1 MIIPS
6 RFQGIY
12 AHLITPFEADGST
25 SLKVLAAAEPACGL
39 TSMITAHFAAEAQP
53 EPLPPRPLL
62 EAGGNLVLRWREW
75 LARQD

>member
-1 MIIPS
+1 MIPS

-12 AHLITPFEADGST
+12 APMVTPFEADGSINLT
-25 SLKVLAAAEPACGL
+25 VLAAAERACGL

-62 EAGGNLVLRWREW
+62 EAGGNFVLRWREW